1 MEIKTKSFS
10 PQLNAL
16 AISIGVLGV
25 VGQVHAVNITKGGD
39 WDINVDT
46 TLQYNTGWRAQNR
59 QSGIANHAFF
69 DEGDYKFDKGDMV
82 TNRVQALVE
91 LQGVYQ
97 GKTGFRLSGTAFN
110 DFAYNDHVRGNPN
123 QAIVGGTSY
132 KNDRYSDVTKEHH
145 LRNAELL
152 DAFVFHNTDIGNVP
166 VYLKAG
172 RFTQFWGNAFF
183 FGFSNIAY
191 SQHPVDYIKGFS
203 QPGSEV
209 KELFLPRAQ
218 VMASADLSP
227 ELSVSAQY
235 FLEYRANRYPE
246 GGTYLGPFDVLYGG
260 PDLAGGLNSSAYP
273 IYAGQD
279 NKPKNDNGNFG
290 VKVAWS
296 PEWAKGDI
304 GFYYRVFDDVHPWS
318 TGYLLADHGQIA
330 LNYAQKSKLYGL
342 SYERT
347 FGTISTG
354 YEVSYRQD
362 TALNS
367 AFFGKP
373 FGQVYSK
380 GASGDIVNVIANA
393 LVTLGST
400 PLWNAGNLI
409 AELSYTH
416 LVSVNDGDKDL
427 FNGVGY
433 RACGRLDDATQSG
446 GKKDGCSTRNALAAA
461 FLFEPQWLQ
470 VAPGVDLS
478 MPTSLTYGIKG
489 NPAYVAGAFYAE
501 KAALY
506 SIGLKATINQK
517 HSVTLQYNGYHYDPG
532 PKTAT
537 GAYAGTGGNG
547 AVALNDKPWLQL
559 MFKTSF

>member
-1 MEIKTKSFS
+1 MGIKTKLSS
-10 PQLNAL
+10 PQLKVLAL
-16 AISIGVLGV
+16 VIGALGLS
-25 VGQVHAVNITKGGD
+25 GQVQAVNITKGGD
-39 WDINVDT
+39 WDVNVDT
-46 TLQYNTGWRAQNR
+46 TLQYNTGWRTQNR
-59 QSGIANHAFF
+59 DSGIANHAFF

-82 TNRVQALVE
+82 TNRVQALIE

-97 GKTGFRLSGTAFN
+97 GKTGFRVSGTAFN
-110 DFAYNDHVRGNPN
+110 DFAYNDHVKGNP
-123 QAIVGGTSY
+123 AFPAGSSSY
-132 KNDRYSDVTKEHH
+132 QNNRYSDETK
-145 LRNAELL
+145 RYTMRSAELL
-152 DAFVFHNTDIGNVP
+152 DAFVFHNTEVGGVP
-166 VYLKAG
+166 LYLKAG
-172 RFTQFWGNAFF
+172 RFTQYWGNAFF

-191 SQHPVDYIKGFS
+191 SQHSVDYIKGFS

-218 VMASADLSP
+218 VMASADLTP

-235 FLEYRANRYPE
+235 FMEYRPNRYPE

-260 PDLAGGLNSSAYP
+260 PQLAGGLNSSAYP
-273 IYAGQD
+273 FYAGQD
-279 NKPKNDNGNFG
+279 NQPKDINGNFG
-290 VKVAWS
+290 LKAAWS
-296 PEWAKGDI
+296 PEWARGDI

-318 TGYLLADHGQIA
+318 TGSLLADHGQIA
-330 LNYAQKSKLYGL
+330 LNYAQKTKLYGL

-347 FGTISTG
+347 FGTVSTG

-373 FGQVYSK
+373 AGQVYSK
-380 GASGDIVNVIANA
+380 GATGDIVNVIANA

-400 PLWNAGNLI
+400 PLWDAGNLI

-416 LVSVNDGDKDL
+416 LVSVKDKDL

-433 RACGRLDDATQSG
+433 SSCRDSLDATKTGS
-446 GKKDGCSTRNALAAA
+446 KKDGCASRDAVAIAV
-461 FLFEPQWLQ
+461 LFEPQWLQ
-470 VAPGVDLS
+470 VAPGIDLS
-478 MPTSLTYGIKG
+478 MPTSLTYGIYG

-506 SIGLKATINQK
+506 SIGLKTVINQK
-517 HSVTLQYNGYHYDPG
+517 HSVTLQYNGYHYDEG
-532 PKTAT
+532 PKDST
-537 GAYAGTGGNG
+537 GAYAGFGGNG